1 MSGSQLIQIDLRVR
15 PARAADRDRL
25 VELWERAVRV
35 THHFLGEI
43 DIATLRPLVAAE
55 LASDEIAWWVLV
67 SAADA
72 VIGFLGMGSDTIEG
86 LFIDPDCHG
95 LGGGTFLVTHAQ
107 RLSAGPLSV
116 EVNEQNDGAVKF
128 YQALGFTVV
137 SRSPV
142 DGGGR
147 PFPVLR
153 MKRDRATAT

>member
-1 MSGSQLIQIDLRVR
+1 MGACGSRHA
-15 PARAADRDRL
+15 P
-25 VELWERAVRV
+25 
-35 THHFLGEI
+35 FFGEI

-55 LASDEIAWWVLV
+55 LASDEITWWAPV

-72 VIGFLGMGSDTIEG
+72 VIGFLGMGSDTIDA

-153 MKRDRATAT
+153 MKRHRAPAT